1 MIVMPKIN
9 INNDIQE
16 TEDNDYKIIIKK
28 PQKVKPK
35 KMKK

>member
-1 MIVMPKIN
+1 MPKIN
-9 INNDIQE
+9 INNEIQE

-28 PQKVKPK
+28 QQKIKPK